1 MRISDFKIHDT
12 EKLDVLL
19 SKCLELLL
27 SKQQEDSEHWGRV
40 AACILDNDNRAV
52 FGVNYLMPDGTRCH
66 AERAAL
72 DRYRERYGDV
82 PSGSI
87 ILTTLSPCSEDM
99 NERYGSSC
107 TELINNSGVHKVYC
121 GYEDPTQNDSDAYL
135 HKQFHVR
142 ETRNPKLRKL
152 CKSIADT
159 FLKP

>member
-40 AACILDNDNRAV
+40 AACVLDNDNRAV

-72 DRYRERYGDV
+72 DAYHKKYGEV

-87 ILTTLSPCSEDM
+87 ILTTLSPCSQDM
-99 NERYGSSC
+99 DERWGSSC
-107 TELINNSGVHKVYC
+107 TELINGSGIHKVYC
-121 GYEDPTQNDSDAYL
+121 GYEDPTQDDSDAYL

-159 FLKP
+159 FLND